1 MDLKQFK
8 NTGADFK
15 IKKAATSFDTGMD
28 RQEIKDELAATMDKI
43 KQEQR
48 KLFADRRYGII
59 VVLQAM
65 DAAGKDSLI
74 SHVFSQ
80 VNPGGLRVA
89 NFNRPSS
96 TELSHDFLWRITNQ
110 LPERGEIG
118 ILNRSH
124 YEDVLVSK
132 VHPQLIVNA
141 NLPGI
146 YTLDDVTPEFFKQRY
161 QDINNYES
169 YLTHS
174 GFVILKF
181 FLHVSK
187 EEQKQ
192 RFLARIERPEK
203 NWKFE
208 KADIAERRYW
218 DDYQKAYQDAIRAT
232 SSKEN
237 PWYIIPAD
245 DKWTSRLIVAKIMVK
260 RIKQLNLQ
268 FPITEADQKQLMADA
283 LKILAEEKWMAS
295 PRIIR

>member
-1 MDLKQFK
+1 MDLKQFR
-8 NTGADFK
+8 NTNADFQ
-15 IKKAATSFDTGMD
+15 IATAPTSFDTGLD
-28 RQEIKDELAATMDKI
+28 QTGTKAELAKTMAKI

-89 NFNRPSS
+89 NFKRPSS
-96 TELSHDFLWRITNQ
+96 TDLAHDFLWRINAQ

-124 YEDVLVSK
+124 YEDVLVSQ
-132 VHPQLIVNA
+132 VHPELIVNA
-141 NLPGI
+141 HLPGI
-146 YTLDDVTPEFFKQRY
+146 YDLADVTPAFFAQRRE
-161 QDINNYES
+161 DINHYES

-187 EEQKQ
+187 AEQKN

-208 KADIAERRYW
+208 RADIAERRFW
-218 DDYQKAYQDAIRAT
+218 DAYQQAYQDTIQAT

-245 DKWTSRLIVAKIMVK
+245 DKWTSRLLVAKIMVK
-260 RIKQLNLQ
+260 RLKQLNLQ
-268 FPITEADQKQLMADA
+268 FPVTPADQEQLMQDA
-283 LKILAEEKWMAS
+283 LKILAKE
-295 PRIIR
+295 